1 MVIRNRSRKII
12 GFGNVNVLPEQ
23 TEEISDAF
31 LGNATLDAYVN
42 LGFVEIVS
50 GAQSREE
57 VAAPKTSRSRKT
69 ATEQVEE

>member
-42 LGFVEIVS
+42 LGFVEIIS
-50 GAQSREE
+50 GEQTREE
-57 VAAPKTSRSRKT
+57 VATPKTSRSRKP
-69 ATEQVEE
+69 AVEQIEE